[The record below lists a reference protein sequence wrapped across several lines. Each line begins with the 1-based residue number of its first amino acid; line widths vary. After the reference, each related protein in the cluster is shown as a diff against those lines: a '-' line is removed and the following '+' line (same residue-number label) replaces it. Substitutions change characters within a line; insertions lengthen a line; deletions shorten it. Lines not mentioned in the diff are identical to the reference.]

1 MPTYTNS
8 KRIFFLDVKGDK
20 VHPDLNRMIRTDE
33 LIKEALDSLL
43 TSAGSLKVEIINIE
57 TLSQNPR
64 EYRIWHMIS
73 DAP

>member
-8 KRIFFLDVKGDK
+8 KRVLFLDVQGDK
-20 VHPDLNRMIRTDE
+20 VHSDLCRMIQTDE

-43 TSAGSLKVEIINIE
+43 ARAGSLKVEIINIE

-64 EYRIWHMIS
+64 EYRIWHMIT
-73 DAP
+73 DTP